1 MTYSTPEDQGGT
13 RVWTKFSGTAEKGR
27 WAGAL
32 GGKPFVMETR
42 LEANCSDGMS
52 DNIYP
57 IAVMLIVGG
66 ERRTGCARPLEVA
79 EGPQRAGR

>member
-1 MTYSTPEDQGGT
+1 MTYSTPGDQGGT
-13 RVWTKFSGTAEKGR
+13 RVWTKFSGTTEKGR

-32 GGKPFVMETR
+32 GGKRFVMETR
-42 LEANCSDGMS
+42 PEASCSDGMS

-66 ERRTGCARPLEVA
+66 ERRTGCARPLEAA